1 MEQAEET
8 LAALL
13 KEKKMSVTVAE
24 SCTGGM
30 IAAKLVNVPGIS
42 EFFWGSFVTYANEA
56 KTALLGVDE
65 QLLAKKGAVSPEV
78 AEAMALGAAKAA
90 DADVG
95 ISSTGIAGPDG
106 GTPEKP
112 VGLVYLG
119 CCVKG
124 VVSVIECHFHGTRQE
139 VREQAARAA
148 LELAVACVTEYTG
161 RK

>member
-1 MEQAEET
+1 MEQVEET

-65 QLLAKKGAVSPEV
+65 QLLEEKGAVSPEV

-90 DADVG
+90 GADVG

-112 VGLVYLG
+112 VGLVYIG
-119 CCVKG
+119 CSIKS
-124 VVSVIECHFHGTRQE
+124 VVSVVECHFHGNRQE
-139 VREQAARAA
+139 IRAQAAREA
-148 LELAVACVTEYTG
+148 LELAVACLNEYTG

>member
-1 MEQAEET
+1 MEQVEET

-30 IAAKLVNVPGIS
+30 IAARLVNVPGIS
-42 EFFWGSFVTYANEA
+42 EHFWGSFVTYANEA
-56 KTALLGVDE
+56 KTALLGVDAK
-65 QLLAKKGAVSPEV
+65 LLAKKGAVSPEV
-78 AEAMALGAAKAA
+78 AEAMAMGAAKAA
-90 DADVG
+90 GADVG

>member
-1 MEQAEET
+1 MEQVEET

-30 IAAKLVNVPGIS
+30 IAARLVNVPGIS
-42 EFFWGSFVTYANEA
+42 EYFWGSFVTYANEA

-65 QLLAKKGAVSPEV
+65 QLLKEKGAVSPEV

-90 DADVG
+90 GADVG

-112 VGLVYLG
+112 VGLVYIG
-119 CCVKG
+119 CSVKG
-124 VVSVIECHFHGTRQE
+124 VVLVVECHFHGNRQE
-139 VREQAARAA
+139 IRAQAAREA
-148 LELAVACVTEYTG
+148 LELAVACLNEYTG

>member
-1 MEQAEET
+1 MEQVEET

-30 IAAKLVNVPGIS
+30 IAARLVNVPGIS
-42 EFFWGSFVTYANEA
+42 EYFWGSFVTYANEA
-56 KTALLGVDE
+56 KTALLEVDE
-65 QLLAKKGAVSPEV
+65 QLLEEKGAVSPEV

-90 DADVG
+90 GADVG

-119 CCVKG
+119 CSVKG
-124 VVSVIECHFHGTRQE
+124 VVSVVVCHFHGNRQE
-139 VREQAARAA
+139 IRAQAAREA
-148 LELAVACVTEYTG
+148 LELAVACLNEYTG

>member
-56 KTALLGVDE
+56 KTALLEVDE
-65 QLLAKKGAVSPEV
+65 QLLAKRGGGQPGS
-78 AEAMALGAAKAA
+78 GR
-90 DADVG
+90 G
-95 ISSTGIAGPDG
+95 DG
-106 GTPEKP
+106 S
-112 VGLVYLG
+112 G
-119 CCVKG
+119 CSEDCRCRCG
-124 VVSVIECHFHGTRQE
+124 NFQYRNRRS
-139 VREQAARAA
+139 
-148 LELAVACVTEYTG
+148 
-161 RK
+161 

>member
-1 MEQAEET
+1 MEQVEET

-13 KEKKMSVTVAE
+13 KKREMTVTAAE

-30 IAAKLVNVPGIS
+30 IAARLVNVPGIS
-42 EFFWGSFVTYANEA
+42 DYFWGSFVTYANEA
-56 KTALLGVDE
+56 KTTFLGVDE
-65 QLLAKKGAVSPEV
+65 QLLERKGAVSLEV

-90 DADVG
+90 GADVA

-112 VGLVYLG
+112 VGLVYIG
-119 CCVKG
+119 CSIKG
-124 VVSVIECHFHGTRQE
+124 VVSVVECHFHGNRQE
-139 VREQAARAA
+139 IRAQAAREA
-148 LELAVACVTEYTG
+148 LELAVACLNEYTG

>member
-1 MEQAEET
+1 MEQVEET

-13 KEKKMSVTVAE
+13 KKREMTVTAAE

-30 IAAKLVNVPGIS
+30 IAARLVNVPGIS
-42 EFFWGSFVTYANEA
+42 DYFWGSFVTYANEA
-56 KTALLGVDE
+56 KTTLLGVDE
-65 QLLAKKGAVSPEV
+65 QLLERKGAVSPEV

-90 DADVG
+90 GADVA

-112 VGLVYLG
+112 VGLVYIG
-119 CCVKG
+119 CSVKG
-124 VVSVIECHFHGTRQE
+124 VVSVVECHFHGNRQE
-139 VREQAARAA
+139 IRAQAAREA
-148 LELAVACVTEYTG
+148 LELAVACLNEYTG

>member
-1 MEQAEET
+1 MEQVEET

-30 IAAKLVNVPGIS
+30 IAARLVNVPGIS
-42 EFFWGSFVTYANEA
+42 EYFWGSFVTYANEA
-56 KTALLGVDE
+56 KTVLLGVDE
-65 QLLAKKGAVSPEV
+65 QLLEEKGAVSPEV

-90 DADVG
+90 GADVG

-112 VGLVYLG
+112 VGLVYIG
-119 CCVKG
+119 CSIKG
-124 VVSVIECHFHGTRQE
+124 VVSVVECHFHGNRQE
-139 VREQAARAA
+139 IRAQAAREA
-148 LELAVACVTEYTG
+148 LELAVACLNEYTG

>member
-1 MEQAEET
+1 MEQVEET

-30 IAAKLVNVPGIS
+30 IAARLVNVPGIS
-42 EFFWGSFVTYANEA
+42 EYFWGSFVTYANEA
-56 KTALLGVDE
+56 KTALLEVDE
-65 QLLAKKGAVSPEV
+65 QLLAKRGAVSPEV

-90 DADVG
+90 GADVG

-112 VGLVYLG
+112 VGLVYIG
-119 CCVKG
+119 CSIKG
-124 VVSVIECHFHGTRQE
+124 VVSVVKCHFHGNRQE
-139 VREQAARAA
+139 IRAQAAREA
-148 LELAVACVTEYTG
+148 LELAVACVNEYTG

>member
-1 MEQAEET
+1 MEQVEET

-13 KEKKMSVTVAE
+13 KKREMTVTAAE

-30 IAAKLVNVPGIS
+30 IAARLVNVPGIS
-42 EFFWGSFVTYANEA
+42 EYFWGSFVTYANEA

-65 QLLAKKGAVSPEV
+65 QLLKEKGAVSPEV

-90 DADVG
+90 GADVG

-112 VGLVYLG
+112 VGLVYIG
-119 CCVKG
+119 CSVKG
-124 VVSVIECHFHGTRQE
+124 VVSVVECHFHGNRQE
-139 VREQAARAA
+139 VRAQAAREA
-148 LELAVACVTEYTG
+148 LELAVTCLTEYTG
-161 RK
+161 RE